1 MNGIMSERIN
11 GLKQRIRNK
20 GQGVVEFALLC
31 AFCAAIGIFARD
43 VDFAG
48 AFDESLDKSK
58 PVLYAAEIGQR
69 KINNYM
75 EYYHAMRYQ
84 TSATIKGEMDNPER
98 IEADQKA
105 LVKIAETYLGKTENQ
120 VMNLM
125 DFYSNS
131 DKTGVAPE
139 FIAAL
144 KCDSKDDSPNTGFST
159 GVLVPLSY
167 RFNTLDENGNSADG
181 RTQGWVHYEKN
192 NNQNT
197 ALYLTN
203 NEARVYDKYDADN
216 PDYIKTGKR
225 NTVCTDRLF
234 YSDDMLNN
242 TAAKITVRLHYTD
255 GKVDFVDIALRVG
268 NTSTSNYNYLNDK
281 AQFAEG
287 LYLHVNEA
295 GHTQIKNTGSA
306 GGNDIINNPTY
317 AIKGTAQYYDKSLW

>member
-1 MNGIMSERIN
+1 MNDTMSERIN
-11 GLKQRIRNK
+11 GLKQRINNK
-20 GQGVVEFALLC
+20 GQGIVEFALLC
-31 AFCAAIGIFARD
+31 AFCAAIGIFAHD
-43 VDFAG
+43 VDFSG
-48 AFDESLDKSK
+48 AFNESLDKSK

-69 KINNYM
+69 QRNNYM

-84 TSATIKGEMDNPER
+84 TAATIKSEMDNPER

-131 DKTGVAPE
+131 DKVGVTPE
-139 FIAAL
+139 FIEAL
-144 KCDSKDDSPNTGFST
+144 KCDGTDGTGFSH

-167 RFNTLDENGNSADG
+167 KNNSLNDNGDSADN
-181 RTQGWVHYEKN
+181 RTQGWIHFEKN

-197 ALYLTN
+197 ATYLTN

-216 PDYIKTGKR
+216 PNYIKSNGKER

-234 YSDDMLNN
+234 YSNDMLDN
-242 TAAKITVRLHYTD
+242 TGGRVTVRLHYTD

-268 NTSTSNYNYLNDK
+268 NGNSWVSDGNT
-281 AQFAEG
+281 FATG
-287 LYLHVNEA
+287 LCLHVNEA
-295 GHTQIKNTGSA
+295 GHSVIENPGKAGKGKNGH
-306 GGNDIINNPTY
+306 GGDIINTPLD
-317 AIKGTAQYYDKSLW
+317 YY

>member
-11 GLKQRIRNK
+11 GLKQRINNK
-20 GQGVVEFALLC
+20 GQGIVEFALLC
-31 AFCAAIGIFARD
+31 AFCAAIGIFAHD
-43 VDFAG
+43 VDFSG
-48 AFDESLDKSK
+48 AFNESLDKSK

-69 KINNYM
+69 QRNNYM
-75 EYYHAMRYQ
+75 EYYRAMRYQ
-84 TSATIKGEMDNPER
+84 TAAAIKSEMDNPER

-144 KCDSKDDSPNTGFST
+144 KCDGTDGTGFSH

-167 RFNTLDENGNSADG
+167 KNNSLNDNGDSADN
-181 RTQGWVHYEKN
+181 RTQGWIHFEKN

-197 ALYLTN
+197 ATYLTN

-216 PDYIKTGKR
+216 PNYLKDHNR
-225 NTVCTDRLF
+225 NTICTDRLF
-234 YSDDMLNN
+234 LL
-242 TAAKITVRLHYTD
+242 K
-255 GKVDFVDIALRVG
+255 
-268 NTSTSNYNYLNDK
+268 
-281 AQFAEG
+281 
-287 LYLHVNEA
+287 
-295 GHTQIKNTGSA
+295 
-306 GGNDIINNPTY
+306 
-317 AIKGTAQYYDKSLW
+317 

>member
-69 KINNYM
+69 KRNNYM

-84 TSATIKGEMDNPER
+84 TKSEILSGPYKDNPTR

-131 DKTGVAPE
+131 DKANVAPE
-139 FIAAL
+139 YIAAL
-144 KCDSKDDSPNTGFST
+144 KGPADGTGFSA
-159 GVLVPLSY
+159 GVLVPMSY
-167 RFNTLDENGNSADG
+167 RNNTLDKNNGSADG
-181 RTQGWVHYEKN
+181 RTKGWVHYEKN

-197 ALYLTN
+197 ALYLSN

-216 PDYIKTGKR
+216 PNYLLDKNR

-234 YSDDMLNN
+234 FSDDLLDYNS
-242 TAAKITVRLHYTD
+242 ARVTVRLHYTD
-255 GKVDFVDIALRVG
+255 GMVDFVDIALRVG
-268 NTSTSNYNYLNDK
+268 NTSTTSNNYLNNNAK
-281 AQFAEG
+281 FAEG

-295 GHTQIKNTGSA
+295 GHTQIENPGSA
-306 GGNDIINNPTY
+306 GGSDIINNPQLKDK
-317 AIKGTAQYYDKSLW
+317 KGNPVYYNSSLW

>member
-48 AFDESLDKSK
+48 AFGGSLDKSK

-75 EYYHAMRYQ
+75 DYYYAMRYQ
-84 TSATIKGEMDNPER
+84 TSATIRGEMDNPER
-98 IEADQKA
+98 IRADQKA

-131 DKTGVAPE
+131 DKTGVPPE

-159 GVLVPLSY
+159 GVLVPMSY
-167 RFNTLDENGNSADG
+167 SFNTLDKNGNSADG

-216 PDYIKTGKR
+216 PNYINSNGKQR

-234 YSDDMLNN
+234 FSDNLLDYNS
-242 TAAKITVRLHYTD
+242 ARVTVRLHYTD

-268 NTSTSNYNYLNDK
+268 NTSTTSNNYLNDK

-295 GHTQIKNTGSA
+295 GHTQIENPGSA
-306 GGNDIINNPTY
+306 GTNDIINNPKY
-317 AIKGTAQYYDKSLW
+317 KNGEYYNPSIY

>member
-1 MNGIMSERIN
+1 MNDTMSERIN
-11 GLKQRIRNK
+11 GLKQRINNK
-20 GQGVVEFALLC
+20 GQGIVEFALLC
-31 AFCAAIGIFARD
+31 AFCAAIGIFAHD
-43 VDFAG
+43 VDFSG
-48 AFDESLDKSK
+48 AFNESLDKSK

-69 KINNYM
+69 QRNNYM

-84 TSATIKGEMDNPER
+84 TAATIKSEMDNPER

-131 DKTGVAPE
+131 DKVGVTPE
-139 FIAAL
+139 FIEAL
-144 KCDSKDDSPNTGFST
+144 KCDGTDGTGFSH

-167 RFNTLDENGNSADG
+167 KNNSLNDNGDSADN
-181 RTQGWVHYEKN
+181 RTQGWIHFEKN

-197 ALYLTN
+197 ATYLTN

-216 PDYIKTGKR
+216 PNYINSNGKQR

-234 YSDDMLNN
+234 FSDNLLDYNS
-242 TAAKITVRLHYTD
+242 ARVTVRLHYTD

-268 NTSTSNYNYLNDK
+268 NGNSWVSDGNT
-281 AQFAEG
+281 FATG
-287 LYLHVNEA
+287 LCLHVNEA
-295 GHTQIKNTGSA
+295 GHSVIENPGKAGKGKNGH
-306 GGNDIINNPTY
+306 GGDIINTPLD
-317 AIKGTAQYYDKSLW
+317 YY